1 MMASKSD
8 SKRRDPMNT
17 QVMRPGHM
25 LPHWER
31 DAYEALEPC
40 EQASSLTC
48 YTAKAK
54 ARIRASN
61 DLSLDA
67 EARSRRMLDVL
78 MGFCLGAASF
88 FAAIYAA
95 ALILGG

>member
-1 MMASKSD
+1 
-8 SKRRDPMNT
+8 MNT
-17 QVMRPGHM
+17 HVLRPGHM

-61 DLSLDA
+61 DLSLDS

-78 MGFCLGAASF
+78 MGFCLGACSL
-88 FAAIYAA
+88 AAAAYVA
-95 ALILGG
+95 ALILGS